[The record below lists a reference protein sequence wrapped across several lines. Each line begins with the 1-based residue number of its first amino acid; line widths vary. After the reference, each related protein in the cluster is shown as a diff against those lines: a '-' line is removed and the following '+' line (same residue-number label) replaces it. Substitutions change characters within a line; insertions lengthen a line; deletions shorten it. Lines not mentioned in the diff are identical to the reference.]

1 VDRGTADTEAPQQ
14 DRAEG
19 SAEITNQSVVFGK
32 GEYEQLTRRE
42 SWKDGQTGMR
52 S

>member
-1 VDRGTADTEAPQQ
+1 MDRGTADTEAPKQ

-19 SAEITNQSVVFGK
+19 RAEITSQLVVFGK
-32 GEYEQLTRRE
+32 GEYEQLTRHE
-42 SWKDGQTGMR
+42 SWKDGQTGVR